1 MNAEGSGVMDIPV
14 EAYEAARKATSSYL
28 APLHAIAAA
37 QDVLH
42 AAAPHIQA
50 PLLARIAELEAKL
63 AESERLAGV
72 LREQRNKAE
81 DELRGRA

>member
-1 MNAEGSGVMDIPV
+1 MTDETLGGCCRR
-14 EAYEAARKATSSYL
+14 ERL
-28 APLHAIAAA
+28 
-37 QDVLH
+37 QDVGSDRR
-42 AAAPHIQA
+42 QA

-63 AESERLAGV
+63 AESERIAGI

>member
-1 MNAEGSGVMDIPV
+1 MNIPDTSGPMPGWSPIDGGVPD
-14 EAYEAARKATSSYL
+14 ETL
-28 APLHAIAAA
+28 AQLNA
-37 QDVLH
+37 QYV
-42 AAAPHIQA
+42 
-50 PLLARIAELEAKL
+50 ARIADLEAKL

>member
-1 MNAEGSGVMDIPV
+1 MNIPNEACDAIHRAYLGADDDQLDDAASGAE
-14 EAYEAARKATSSYL
+14 
-28 APLHAIAAA
+28 IAAS
-37 QDVLH
+37 
-42 AAAPHIQA
+42 HIQA